1 MARHLRLAMTVG
13 LVISGLMPAVWA
25 VEQGQPSDAKP
36 AATSPSPVQAT
47 ATSTPSSSIV
57 EGTIASLDLAS
68 ATPSLKVTGADGKS
82 WTLGVDP
89 KTSSIWK
96 NGQMVKWEDLKQGQ
110 SVKIRHA
117 MIGGKDLAQSVRIVS
132 ASKPVASTTAAAST
146 SKSQAY

>member
-1 MARHLRLAMTVG
+1 MARHVRLAMTVG

-25 VEQGQPSDAKP
+25 VEQGQPSDAKA
-36 AATSPSPVQAT
+36 AATSASPTQAT
-47 ATSTPSSSIV
+47 AAPAASSSIV

-82 WTLGVDP
+82 WTLGFDS
-89 KTSSIWK
+89 KTTSIWK
-96 NGQMVKWEDLKQGQ
+96 EGQMVKAADLKAGQ

-132 ASKPVASTTAAAST
+132 ASKPVASTPATTST